1 MAMITNNSTTGHAII
16 RLGIGTIQDHPAPY
30 CRAGEDSPRFLRIG
44 GAVTTTALDSG
55 FTPLDMAGL
64 ILKAAFGAEEI

>member
-1 MAMITNNSTTGHAII
+1 MV
-16 RLGIGTIQDHPAPY
+16 HPAPY
-30 CRAGEDSPRFLRIG
+30 CRAGEDNPRFLRIG